1 MGPSCPGMSRCL
13 CGSAPIG
20 RTSAPAVAG
29 LALAAV
35 FVIGLIKTI
44 SRGRPKIP
52 EQQLADAMARAQT
65 DDPEKR

>member
-1 MGPSCPGMSRCL
+1 M
-13 CGSAPIG
+13 I
-20 RTSAPAVAG
+20 G
-29 LALAAV
+29 LALAVV

-52 EQQLADAMARAQT
+52 EQQLADAMARAKT